1 MRIVRLLPLI
11 LAAAG
16 ALAAAP
22 STDEEKLR
30 LERGRKIY
38 VEGAS
43 PSGAALTA
51 LLADS
56 SVEVPA
62 TSVPCAGCH
71 GRDGR
76 GRPEGGVIPTELT
89 WDNLTKPYGI
99 THPSGRKTPPYDDRL
114 VKRAVTM
121 GIDAAGNPLHVVM
134 PRYRLSLADMDDL
147 LAYLKVVGREVD
159 PGVGATALHVGL
171 ILPPSGSLSPMA
183 SAVRSALG
191 ARFDQVNRE
200 GGLYGRRLELKV
212 IEIPGPPEQ
221 RKAWSADF
229 LERETIFASV
239 GSFFFG
245 ADAALADLH
254 GEKQVPAIAPFTLY
268 PKDEVPPNRYVF
280 YLLPGV
286 EAEAQAL
293 VRYARSWPEFAE
305 APPAAAVVA
314 PGEAALNAPVAAL
327 EKAITDAGWPAPV
340 AVRYSRQGF
349 SPREIEKLTEAKAD
363 PVFFLG
369 SGAEARSLA
378 ESLFLAEWTPRLLV
392 TGMAADASLYA
403 VPLAFEGRLFVGLP
417 SQPGGP
423 VGDAADKYRKLA
435 AAGLSREHLTAQM
448 SALAAAEIL
457 IEGLKRSGRD
467 VTRERLVEQ
476 LETLRSFETGFAPP
490 VTYTAGRRLGA
501 RGAYIVRID
510 LKERRLITA
519 GGWVEV
525 E

>member
-1 MRIVRLLPLI
+1 LRIVRLLAWI
-11 LAAAG
+11 LAAVG
-16 ALAAAP
+16 ALAAPAP
-22 STDEEKLR
+22 DAEKLR

-43 PSGAALTA
+43 PSGATLTA

-99 THPSGRKTPPYDDRL
+99 IHPSGRKTPPYDDRL

-121 GIDAAGNPLHVVM
+121 GIDSAGNPIHVVM

-147 LAYLKVVGREVD
+147 LAYMKILGHEVD
-159 PGVGATALHVGL
+159 PGVGAAALHIGL
-171 ILPPSGSLSPMA
+171 ILPPPGSLSPMA
-183 SAVRSALG
+183 SAVRSALS
-191 ARFDQVNRE
+191 ARFEQVNRE
-200 GGLYGRRLELKV
+200 GGLYGRKLELKV
-212 IEIPGPPEQ
+212 VEIPGPPEQ
-221 RKAWSADF
+221 RKAWAADF
-229 LERETIFASV
+229 LERESIFASV

-245 ADAALADLH
+245 ADAVLASLFA
-254 GEKQVPAIAPFTLY
+254 EKQIPAIAPFTLY

-293 VRYARSWPEFAE
+293 VRYTRSWPDLAE
-305 APPAAAVVA
+305 TPPAAAIVA
-314 PGEAALNAPVAAL
+314 PGEAALNGPVAAL
-327 EKAITDAGWPAPV
+327 ERAITDAGWPAPI

-349 SPREIEKLTEAKAD
+349 GPREIGKLTEAKAD

-369 SGAEARSLA
+369 SGAETRSLA

-423 VGDAADKYRKLA
+423 VGDAADRYRKLA
-435 AAGLSREHLTAQM
+435 AAGLGREHLTAQL

-457 IEGLKRSGRD
+457 IEALKRSGRD
-467 VTRERLVEQ
+467 VTREKLVEQ
-476 LETLRSFETGFAPP
+476 LETLRSFETGYAPP
-490 VTYTAGRRLGA
+490 VTYAAGRRLGA

-510 LKERRLITA
+510 LKERRLVTA